1 MIAEYWVQTLGKTYN
16 VVKSALGG
24 VLLIDEAYAITAG
37 TGDRAQYGNEC
48 IATRYFTGK
57 GVQKDFE
64 LALRYFEK
72 AKTAGNIK
80 GTYGIAKC
88 YFYIRGLKQDYEKS
102 FKIFKNLY
110 EEKNDNYSLTALV
123 DMYYRGR
130 WTKQDFK
137 KARELGEL
145 FEKYKNDKSTAYFLG
160 EISLINFQGDIIINQ
175 IHYHKWIIY
184 KFFILC
190 QHIDKSYKIC

>member
-1 MIAEYWVQTLGKTYN
+1 MIAEYLVQTLGKTYN

-24 VLLIDEAYAITAG
+24 VLLIDEAYTITAG

-80 GTYGIAKC
+80 RNIWNCKML
-88 YFYIRGLKQDYEKS
+88 F
-102 FKIFKNLY
+102 LY
-110 EEKNDNYSLTALV
+110 QRS
-123 DMYYRGR
+123 
-130 WTKQDFK
+130 
-137 KARELGEL
+137 
-145 FEKYKNDKSTAYFLG
+145 
-160 EISLINFQGDIIINQ
+160 
-175 IHYHKWIIY
+175 
-184 KFFILC
+184 
-190 QHIDKSYKIC
+190 

>member
-1 MIAEYWVQTLGKTYN
+1 MKN
-16 VVKSALGG
+16 
-24 VLLIDEAYAITAG
+24 
-37 TGDRAQYGNEC
+37 R
-48 IATRYFTGK
+48 
-57 GVQKDFE
+57 
-64 LALRYFEK
+64 
-72 AKTAGNIK
+72 
-80 GTYGIAKC
+80 
-88 YFYIRGLKQDYEKS
+88 LK
-102 FKIFKNLY
+102 FLKICMRK
-110 EEKNDNYSLTALV
+110 KNDNYSLTALV